1 VVVAVQEALD
11 SRKTKKHSRG
21 PCGFRKKDYFYNW
34 GEVITV
40 LEALDS
46 KTKYFKALTSENPF
60 KLWTSAVIASKR
72 TNSKLLQNSR
82 TTTYIK
88 GNEFSLSLLIINKT
102 LCTITL
108 TIEGESS
115 LAGYCKWLS
124 YSCKCGLRN
133 RQHIGSNY

>member
-1 VVVAVQEALD
+1 MKKQSNIGKLIVYDLNELQNYCISEYRERQKSIVGVVVAVQEALD

-72 TNSKLLQNSR
+72 TNSKLFQNSR

-88 GNEFSLSLLIINKT
+88 GIEFSLALLN
-102 LCTITL
+102 
-108 TIEGESS
+108 
-115 LAGYCKWLS
+115 
-124 YSCKCGLRN
+124 
-133 RQHIGSNY
+133 